1 MQGPLHPRWVDTAA
15 GVAEVASRCRAA
27 GRFALDTE
35 ADSLHSY
42 FHKTCLV
49 QVTAAREHFLV
60 DPLALERG
68 GLEPLWKV
76 AGDPALRVLMHG
88 ADYDVRV
95 LDRDYGVRIHGL
107 EDTQIMALLLGEP
120 KTGLAA
126 LLERDL
132 GVGLDK
138 RFQRADWGARPVG
151 RALREYAAADTAW
164 LEQLAAILRSRLEA
178 LGRWRWAVEEFRAL
192 EEVRHVPPEPDPYGF
207 ERVKGVR
214 SLRGAARDRAFT
226 LYEWREERA
235 RQADVPPFRILG
247 NRPLVALAERPPDD
261 LDGVAAVDGL
271 GPRFARRLGSA
282 VLEKLSRPRSAPPFR
297 KGHREPAPPAALRLR
312 LDRVAAVRDRRAR
325 ELELPTGLL
334 CPKATLSEVAFAD
347 PVPADRRGLEEAG
360 LTGWRLE
367 QLGDEVLAALGEE
380 G

>member
-1 MQGPLHPRWVDTAA
+1 VHSSLQPRWVDTAA

-49 QVTAAREHFLV
+49 QVTAADEHFLV
-60 DPLALERG
+60 DPLALERDQ
-68 GLEPLWKV
+68 LEPLWQV
-76 AGDPALRVLMHG
+76 AGDPSLPVLMHG

-95 LDRDYGVRIHGL
+95 LDRDYGVRIRGL

-132 GVGLDK
+132 GVELDK
-138 RFQRADWGARPVG
+138 RFQRADWGTRPVG

-164 LEQLAAILRSRLEA
+164 LEQLAAILRRRLEA
-178 LGRWRWAVEEFRAL
+178 LERWRWALEEFRAL
-192 EEVRHVPPEPDPYGF
+192 EQVRHEPAEPDPYAF

-235 RQADVPPFRILG
+235 KHADVPPFRILG

-271 GPRFARRLGSA
+271 GPRFARRLGRA
-282 VLEKLSRPRSAPPFR
+282 VLERLSRPWSAPPFR
-297 KGHREPAPPAALRLR
+297 KGRREPAPPAELRRR
-312 LDRVAAVRDRRAR
+312 LDRVSHVRDRRAQ
-325 ELELPTGLL
+325 ELELAPGLL
-334 CPKATLSEVAFAD
+334 CPKATLQEVAFAE
-347 PVPADRRGLEEAG
+347 PVPADRRGLEAAG

-367 QLGDEVLAALGEE
+367 QLGDGVLAALGDER
-380 G
+380 